1 MACQA
6 TGETMP
12 VIGYHASHEQ
22 IAPGQLL
29 KDVQLAEQAGFQ
41 AAMCSDHIEP
51 WSARQGHSGFAWSWL
66 GAALAT
72 TSLRFGVVTAP
83 GQRYHPAIIAHA
95 SATLACMF
103 PGRFW
108 MAPGSG
114 EYMNERITGERWP
127 AKGERQRRLEEAV
140 RIIRELHEGREVS
153 SDGLV
158 TVQQARLWDVPDPKP
173 ELIAPALSMETARR
187 AAEWADG
194 LITVNQPPHILRRML
209 DTYREAGGQ
218 GKAIL
223 QVHLSWAESEEEALA
238 IAHDQWRSNVFPA
251 EVSYELPSAAHFDAI
266 SATVSEEQ
274 LRKAANI
281 SASFDRHV
289 HWLGE
294 YLGLGFDELYLHFV
308 GQEQRPFIDAFAAEV
323 LPQLRPVPL
332 GRRR

>member
-1 MACQA
+1 
-6 TGETMP
+6 MP
-12 VIGYHASHEQ
+12 IIGYHASHEQ

-29 KDVQLAEQAGFQ
+29 KDVQLAEEAGFD

-127 AKGERQRRLEEAV
+127 AKEERQRRLEESV
-140 RIIRELHEGREVS
+140 RIIRQLHEGKEVS
-153 SDGLV
+153 SNGLV

-173 ELIAPALSMETARR
+173 ELIAPALSLETARR
-187 AAEWADG
+187 AAAWADG
-194 LITVNQPPHILRRML
+194 LITVNQPPEMLRRML
-209 DTYREAGGQ
+209 DAYREAGGQ
-218 GKAIL
+218 GKAAL
-223 QVHLSWAESEEEALA
+223 QVHLSWAASEEEAYA
-238 IAHDQWRSNVFPA
+238 IAHEQWRSNVFPA
-251 EVSYELPSAAHFDAI
+251 AVSYEMPSASAFDAL
-266 SATVSEEQ
+266 STDVTEQ
-274 LRKAANI
+274 QLQRAANI
-281 SASFDRHV
+281 SASTDRHLQ
-289 HWLGE
+289 WLGE

-308 GQEQRPFIDAFAAEV
+308 GQDQRPFIEAFAAEV
-323 LPQLRPVPL
+323 LPQLKNSHTHRRPALRSV
-332 GRRR
+332 R